1 MNIRQPKKLVT
12 VAPPKPGPPKL
23 KTLTG
28 TPAAKARAT
37 SGLIDGKKLPPRQA
51 PPSGRKEKAGATS
64 LSLNRKGIKIKPD
77 EIDLLSRYIYSL
89 SGIYIDKTKAYL
101 LETRLGKL
109 LDENGCQSYSELYH
123 KAKSDPTKAI
133 EKQLVD
139 AMTTNE
145 TLFFRDNGPFEL
157 LRHKLIPEI
166 IDKRSNRKTP
176 AGKIPIRI
184 WSAACSTGQEVI
196 SIAIVLKELL
206 IDLRKYEIKLLG
218 TDISDSAIKQ
228 ASYGLYN
235 KFEIERGVTN
245 DRLRKYFIPMGANW
259 KIKDEI
265 RAMATYKKMNLMQP
279 FSGLGKFDII
289 FCRNVAIYFTPE
301 DRKKLFNRIAD
312 VLEKDG
318 YLIIGSTESLTGVC
332 PRFVP
337 KKHLKSIF
345 YQLR

>member
-1 MNIRQPKKLVT
+1 MNLRQPKKLMT
-12 VAPPKPGPPKL
+12 VAAKKTAEPRF
-23 KTLTG
+23 KTLAG
-28 TPAAKARAT
+28 TPATKTR
-37 SGLIDGKKLPPRQA
+37 
-51 PPSGRKEKAGATS
+51 TS
-64 LSLNRKGIKIKPD
+64 LSGPDTGKLKPKQPPASSGANSPAPSSKTLSRRAVKIKPD

-89 SGIYIDKTKAYL
+89 SGIYIDKSKAYL

-109 LDENGCQSYSELYH
+109 LEENGCRSYTELYH
-123 KAKSDPTKAI
+123 KAKADPTKSI

-166 IDKRSNRKTP
+166 IDRRSKRKTP
-176 AGKIPIRI
+176 SGKIPIRI

-206 IDLRKYEIKLLG
+206 MDLRKYEIKLLG
-218 TDISDSAIKQ
+218 TDLSDSAIKQ

-235 KFEIERGVTN
+235 KFEIERGMPRE
-245 DRLRKYFIPMGANW
+245 RLQKYFIPMGTNW

-279 FSGLGKFDII
+279 FTGLGKFDII

-301 DRKKLFNRIAD
+301 DRKKLFNKIAD
-312 VLEKDG
+312 VLETDG